1 MSRAHSFD
9 DSLGHQIFRCDL
21 SKDRKGKRKS
31 FLESKADKEL
41 GLNRK
46 VAKDDT
52 QYFMF

>member
-1 MSRAHSFD
+1 MGSRAHSFD
-9 DSLGHQIFRCDL
+9 DSLGVIFQRTG
-21 SKDRKGKRKS
+21 KEKGRVFWRAKQTKT
-31 FLESKADKEL
+31 EL